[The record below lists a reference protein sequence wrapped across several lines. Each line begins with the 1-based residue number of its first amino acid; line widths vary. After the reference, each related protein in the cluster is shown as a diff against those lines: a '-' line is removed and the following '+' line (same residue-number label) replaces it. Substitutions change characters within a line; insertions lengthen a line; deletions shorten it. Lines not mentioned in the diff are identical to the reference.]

1 MSLLL
6 SVLHKLW
13 LLLVFA
19 PLLLLW
25 TLLALVAAFLLRVLL
40 GERRAGAWVAP
51 VWTRVL
57 TTMLPLRVRI
67 CGREHINRDRAY
79 VVVCNHESQLDILAL
94 YGRLGLDLRWIVK
107 QEIRSMPLIG
117 WGCRIVGHVFVDRQ
131 DRDAAIAS
139 INQAV
144 VRLEPGEGML
154 FFPEGT
160 RSKTG
165 ELMPFKSGAFRT
177 ALMLNMPILPV
188 SIEGAW
194 ELMRPGQL
202 LPAYGSV
209 YLQIHPAIETVGLED
224 SAEQV
229 RELMQQARS
238 RIASGMQ
245 QLHRE
250 NRLQQQ
256 SSLHEN

>member
-1 MSLLL
+1 
-6 SVLHKLW
+6 
-13 LLLVFA
+13 
-19 PLLLLW
+19 
-25 TLLALVAAFLLRVLL
+25 
-40 GERRAGAWVAP
+40 VAP
-51 VWTRVL
+51 MWTRVL
-57 TTMLPLRVRI
+57 TTMLPMRVHIR
-67 CGREHINRDRAY
+67 GREHIDQDRAY

-107 QEIRSMPLIG
+107 QEIRSIPLIG

-144 VRLEPGEGML
+144 LRLEPGEGML

-202 LPAYGSV
+202 LPGFGSV
-209 YLQIHPAIETVGLED
+209 RVQIHPAIETAGLDDGVE
-224 SAEQV
+224 EV
-229 RELMQQARS
+229 RNLTQLARTHVANG
-238 RIASGMQ
+238 IQ
-245 QLHRE
+245 QLQRD
-250 NRLQQQ
+250 NRLQHR
-256 SSLHEN
+256 SGLHEN

>member
-67 CGREHINRDRAY
+67 RGREHIDRDRAY

-117 WGCRIVGHVFVDRQ
+117 WGCRLVGHVFVDRQ

-144 VRLEPGEGML
+144 LRLEPGEGML

-160 RSKTG
+160 RSKSG

-209 YLQIHPAIETVGLED
+209 RLQIHPAIETAGLQD

-229 RELMQQARS
+229 RELMQLARS
-238 RIASGMQ
+238 RIANGIQ
-245 QLHRE
+245 QLQRKS
-250 NRLQQQ
+250 LQQR
-256 SSLHEN
+256 SGLHEN